1 MSKSRK
7 REEQNKIMRDSY
19 LRTKQ
24 EAKEIKDRSGIN
36 ANPILQTSQQYVKI
50 KFNYLLEI

>member
-1 MSKSRK
+1 MSKGMK

-24 EAKEIKDRSGIN
+24 EAKEIKDRSGIS

-50 KFNYLLEI
+50 KFNYFLEI

>member
-1 MSKSRK
+1 MSKSQK

-24 EAKEIKDRSGIN
+24 EAKEIKDRSGIS

-50 KFNYLLEI
+50 KFNYFLEI

>member
-24 EAKEIKDRSGIN
+24 EAKEIKDRSGIS

-50 KFNYLLEI
+50 KFNYFLEI

>member
-24 EAKEIKDRSGIN
+24 EAKEIILKDNYPKILLLQNHLLIAQVLIN
-36 ANPILQTSQQYVKI
+36 
-50 KFNYLLEI
+50 

>member
-50 KFNYLLEI
+50 KFNYFLEI